1 MKTQIDE
8 YLVTTSEGM
17 REVLSAAR
25 RVAIIGIKPESRA
38 GAPAFYVPKYLQD
51 VGYEVIPVPVY
62 YPDVTTILG
71 EPVYRRLTEIP
82 GDIDLVVVF
91 RRSEDVPKHVD
102 EILEKKPGAVWLQLG
117 IRNDEAA
124 ARWAAAGIKVVQDR
138 CSMVEHRSLVG

>member
-1 MKTQIDE
+1 VKTQIDE